1 MSENTNSTSE
11 QLEVNGSANSPFF
24 TFNFHGDVN
33 IHLNPEKE
41 KPASIVLVAEGHATA
56 ASLQDAL
63 KTRMRATPKAEAPS
77 IIVRDPAQ
85 PLKVMADG
93 HQVDA
98 RETVTDHVALI
109 FPDTGI
115 WVHPATLARDGKSYD
130 SQESVETAAKGLQL
144 LDYDDWHLSPDTV
157 YDRHVI
163 DRRYRKPAAD
173 PNLYP
178 HLLLDDWYWTSTIVP
193 GSPASAFSVALDG
206 GDVYSLRRGSSGFG
220 LACRRARQ

>member
-11 QLEVNGSANSPFF
+11 QLEVNGSTNSPFF

-33 IHLNPEKE
+33 VHLNPSKASS
-41 KPASIVLVAEGHATA
+41 PAINLITA
-56 ASLQDAL
+56 MAAGSALQDAL
-63 KTRMRATPKAEAPS
+63 KKPQATGQKTEAPS
-77 IIVRDPAQ
+77 IIVRNPAQ
-85 PLKVMADG
+85 PLKVMPDG

-109 FPDTGI
+109 FPETGI
-115 WVHPATLARDGKSYD
+115 WVHPATLARDGKPYD
-130 SQESVETAAKGLQL
+130 SQESVEAAAKGLQL

-163 DRRYRKPAAD
+163 DRRFRKPAAD

-178 HLLLDDWYWTSTIVP
+178 HLLLDDWYWTSTIMP
-193 GSPASAFSVALDG
+193 GSPASAFDVNLDLG
-206 GDVYSLRRGSSGFG
+206 VVSSGHRSYSGFG

>member
-1 MSENTNSTSE
+1 MSENTNSTGE
-11 QLEVNGSANSPFF
+11 QPDVNESASGPFF
-24 TFNFHGDVN
+24 SFNFHGNVN
-33 IHLNPEKE
+33 IHLDSGK
-41 KPASIVLVAEGHATA
+41 ALAATA
-56 ASLQDAL
+56 NIAGTPAAGEFL
-63 KTRMRATPKAEAPS
+63 KDPLRRCQVINPKHAAPS
-77 IIVRDPAQ
+77 IIIRDLTQ
-85 PLKVMADG
+85 PRKVMADG

-115 WVHPATLARDGKSYD
+115 WVHPATLAREGKPYD

-163 DRRYRKPAAD
+163 NRRFRKPAAD

-193 GSPASAFSVALDG
+193 GSPASAFGVYLDSG
-206 GDVYSLRRGSSGFG
+206 YVNYSLRYSGGFG